1 MTDYFAAITFINLF
15 SLFMLFILIK
25 TNSVISNEQK
35 KNFFVTTGLIFVICI
50 MEILTIVLDGSALK
64 YRFFHIASN
73 FLGFSLTPLVY
84 FTLGNTLLPSFLK
97 KQKIISPFSILWI
110 IYSVWMLFALV
121 IGKGNSVFYVN
132 KENSYSRAGGFPV
145 YIALYFISLLYFL
158 VKNISFS
165 IRFWKNNG
173 LLIILNFIFVL
184 CTAIIQMLRPDIQ
197 VTWIGVIISITIYF
211 TFHTTLY
218 QMLDSK
224 TFLFNRSSFE
234 KSIKNLKKDAVIFV
248 AEIDNFEK
256 FKKNYGRKETDRA
269 VLFFS
274 KMFYSFFKKYGTC
287 YRTQDNEF
295 LVFVKNIDLDFD
307 LLAKNFYISFIKNS
321 LKNENSPL
329 ISLGFSKI
337 SDEHDMENA
346 FGCINEKKREFSK
359 IRLDLLF

>member
-15 SLFMLFILIK
+15 SLIMLFILIK
-25 TNSVISNEQK
+25 TNSIITTEQK
-35 KNFFVTTGLIFVICI
+35 SNFFITTGLIFIICI
-50 MEILTIVLDGSALK
+50 MEVLTIVLDGSPLK

-84 FTLGNTLLPSFLK
+84 FTLGNTLLPSFPK

-110 IYSVWMLFALV
+110 IYSAWMLFALA
-121 IGKGNSVFYVN
+121 IGNGNSVFYVN
-132 KENSYSRAGGFPV
+132 KENSYSRASGFPV
-145 YIALYFISLLYFL
+145 YIALYFLSLLYFL
-158 VKNISFS
+158 VKNIRFS

-184 CTAIIQMLRPDIQ
+184 CIAIIQMLRFDIQ

-234 KSIKNLKKDAVIFV
+234 KSVKSLKKEAVLFA

-256 FKKNYGRKETDRA
+256 IRKNYGRKETDKI
-269 VLFFS
+269 VLLFS
-274 KMFYSFFKKYGTC
+274 KMFYSFLKKYGNC

-295 LVFVKNIDLDFD
+295 LVLVKNTDLDFD
-307 LLAKNFYISFIKNS
+307 SLAKKFYTAFIKNS
-321 LKNENSPL
+321 LESENSPS

-337 SDEHDMENA
+337 SGEHDMENA
-346 FGCINEKKREFSK
+346 FSCINEKKREFAK
-359 IRLDLLF
+359 NRLDLLF